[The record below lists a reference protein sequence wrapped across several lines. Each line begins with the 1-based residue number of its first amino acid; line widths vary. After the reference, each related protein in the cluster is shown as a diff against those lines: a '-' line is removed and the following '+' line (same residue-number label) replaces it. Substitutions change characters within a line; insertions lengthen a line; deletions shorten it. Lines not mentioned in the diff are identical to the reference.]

1 MYEAYYGFRE
11 KPFSLIPDPGFLF
24 LSQSHRMALTLLE
37 YGLTQQTGFVV
48 ITGEVGSGKTT
59 LVRSL
64 LNSVEDEIHIGL
76 ITNPHHSFGE
86 LLQWICLAF
95 ELEYEGKSK
104 VQLYQRFIEFLIEQY
119 ASGRR
124 TVLMIDESQN
134 LDIETLEELRML
146 SNVNSEKDFL
156 LQLVMVGQPELLE
169 KLRRPEL
176 RQFVQRIGVDYHLSP
191 LDCRDT
197 VEYIRHRLVVAGGDR
212 DIFDDY
218 ACGAVYFYSGGIP
231 RLINVLCDLTLVYG
245 YAEDKSRVDIDTV
258 LEVAKARAS
267 TMLGYL
273 PEEVAGKS
281 RDEIKKFVIKNLS
294 VEGGVKK
301 NHNDELAS
309 QRSG

>member
-11 KPFSLIPDPGFLF
+11 KPFSLIPDPSFLY
-24 LSQSHRMALTLLE
+24 LSHSHKMALTLLE

-59 LVRSL
+59 LVRRL
-64 LNSVEDEIHIGL
+64 LNTVEDEIHIGL

-95 ELEYEGKSK
+95 DLEYEGKTK
-104 VQLYQRFIEFLIEQY
+104 VQLYQRFVDFLIEQY

-124 TVLMIDESQN
+124 TILMIDESQN
-134 LDIETLEELRML
+134 LDVGTLEELRML

-169 KLRRPEL
+169 KLQRPDL

-191 LDCRDT
+191 LNCRDT
-197 VEYIRHRLVVAGGDR
+197 VEYIRHRIVVAGGDR
-212 DIFDDY
+212 DLFDDY
-218 ACGAVYFYSGGIP
+218 ACGAVHYYSGGIP

-245 YAEDKSRVDIDTV
+245 YAEDTPRVDIDTV

-267 TMLGYL
+267 TMLGYQ
-273 PEEVAGKS
+273 PEGAAEKS
-281 RDEIKKFVIKNLS
+281 RDEIKKLVIKNLS
-294 VEGGVKK
+294 IEGGAGSNNGKVVKQS
-301 NHNDELAS
+301 L
-309 QRSG
+309 R